1 MGLNAYLEALQLKKT
16 KASPSRISTVSI
28 FKILEQVFQAIDTPV
43 ILDEL
48 LLFLF
53 AISSVAS
60 AKRTSRYSIVQL
72 VFDFF
77 KSLKKA
83 LTTVSIRYWLLIVFL

>member
-1 MGLNAYLEALQLKKT
+1 MSRLDFSTNVVLK
-16 KASPSRISTVSI
+16 V
-28 FKILEQVFQAIDTPV
+28 LEQMFQAIDTPV
-43 ILDEL
+43 ILNEL
-48 LLFLF
+48 LLFFF

-60 AKRTSRYSIVQL
+60 AKRTSRFGFVQL

-83 LTTVSIRYWLLIVFL
+83 LTAVSIRYWRLLVLLFVFLSFII

>member
-1 MGLNAYLEALQLKKT
+1 MSRLDFSTNGVLK
-16 KASPSRISTVSI
+16 V
-28 FKILEQVFQAIDTPV
+28 LEQVFQAIDAPV
-43 ILDEL
+43 IFNEL
-48 LLFLF
+48 LLFFF

-60 AKRTSRYSIVQL
+60 AKRTSRFGFVQL

-83 LTTVSIRYWLLIVFL
+83 LTTVSIRYGLLIVLILFFVFFSFII